1 MVFTV
6 PAYSYA
12 RNYRQV
18 APPCKKQAGTMQM
31 ALTFRVSRHHHPVHE
46 RAHTEAPA
54 NDFVDAHT
62 VDVEGAGTCRHDLQ
76 ASLGNQRSEEIL
88 HAIAASQQAAGH

>member
-1 MVFTV
+1 
-6 PAYSYA
+6 
-12 RNYRQV
+12 
-18 APPCKKQAGTMQM
+18 MQM